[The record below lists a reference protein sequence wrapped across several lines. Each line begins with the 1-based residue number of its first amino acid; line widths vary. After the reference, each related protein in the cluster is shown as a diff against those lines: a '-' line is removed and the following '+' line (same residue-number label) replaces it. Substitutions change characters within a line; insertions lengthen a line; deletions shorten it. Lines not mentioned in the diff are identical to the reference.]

1 MKEINST
8 IANRKSQIA
17 NSKFWLLLVV
27 LIVGGV
33 FINWF
38 ERRGEAQVERKS
50 LLEMPAKLGNWRQK
64 GSEIRFDEQTET
76 VLRASD
82 YTMREYIS
90 NDGRLANLYVGY
102 YASQRTGAT
111 YHSPQNCL
119 PGAGWVMKQPEFVEI
134 KTPHGKTFTANRF
147 IIENGIYNEVLIY
160 WYEGRG
166 RSVASEYTDKINTTL
181 DSILR
186 RRSDGA
192 MVRVMTGVGN
202 SETEA
207 TKAAVNLAA
216 ETADELSK
224 FVPE

>member
-1 MKEINST
+1 MKEIE
-8 IANRKSQIA
+8 SQIVEQKSKSR
-17 NSKFWLLLVV
+17 NSKFWLLLVTL
-27 LIVGGV
+27 LIGGI

-38 ERRGEAQVERKS
+38 EQRGEAEVARQPLREI
-50 LLEMPAKLGNWRQK
+50 PATLGEWRQK
-64 GSEIRFDEQTET
+64 GDEIHFDKQTEA

-82 YTMREYIS
+82 YTMREYTLP
-90 NDGRLANLYVGY
+90 DGRFANLYVGY

-134 KTPHGKTFTANRF
+134 KTASGKNFAANKF
-147 IIENGIYNEVLIY
+147 IIENGIYNEVMIY
-160 WYEGRG
+160 WYQGRG
-166 RSVASEYTDKINTTL
+166 RAVASEYHDKIYTVL

-186 RRSDGA
+186 RRSDGS
-192 MVRVMTGVGN
+192 MVRVMTSVGG

-207 TKAAVNLAA
+207 TKAAIDLAA
-216 ETADELSK
+216 QTAERLPA